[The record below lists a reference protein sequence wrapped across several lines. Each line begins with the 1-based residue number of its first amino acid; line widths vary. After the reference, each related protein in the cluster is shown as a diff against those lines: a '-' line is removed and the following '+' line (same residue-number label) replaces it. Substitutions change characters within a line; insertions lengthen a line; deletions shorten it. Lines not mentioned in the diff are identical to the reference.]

1 MASKRHVAQ
10 RFQLLGESLSL
21 DTAALAKYDNIIDL
35 SIGDMD
41 LATDEVI
48 IDQAFAD
55 AKQGYTRY
63 GNPKGDPELIEA
75 IQQMWQEDY
84 QQTIGPE
91 EVLVSTSS
99 CLGMSVA
106 LMSIIDPGDEVL
118 VFAPYFSPYKHQIE
132 LAGGVCVIVPLSAED
147 GYAFHPEQIEEYIN
161 ENTKAM
167 ILNNPCNPT
176 GQYYDKD
183 SLEIIARLAKDHD
196 LFVLSDEI
204 YTNYV
209 FDEAFTPLR
218 TLDGMEDYTI
228 TLNSFSKNFMM
239 TGWRVGYV
247 IAPPEVIQVMKHIND
262 SLIYTTPALS
272 QRAALEA
279 IQHRHELLPKYKAI
293 YEERL
298 RFVVEKLK
306 EIPYLEFVEPKGTF
320 YVFPR
325 LKSRDLTTKEFVNL
339 LLEECQV
346 LVTPGYLF
354 GEAGEGHVRI
364 ACTKPIEELDEALE
378 RMKQLEL

>member
-1 MASKRHVAQ
+1 MAKRNVAQ
-10 RFQLLGESLSL
+10 RFQQLGESLSL
-21 DTAALAKYDNIIDL
+21 DTDALAKYDNIIDL

-41 LATDEVI
+41 IATDEAI
-48 IDQAFAD
+48 INQAFAD
-55 AKQGYTRY
+55 TKQGYTRY
-63 GNPKGDPELIEA
+63 GNPKGDPELLEA

-84 QQTIGPE
+84 HQTIDLD

-99 CLGMSVA
+99 CIGMSVA

-118 VFAPYFSPYKHQIE
+118 VFAPYFTPYKHQIE
-132 LAGGVCVIVPLSAED
+132 LAGGTCVVVPLSAED
-147 GYAFHPEQIEEYIN
+147 DYAFNREQIESYIN
-161 ENTKAM
+161 DNTKAM

-176 GQYYDKD
+176 GQYYGKD
-183 SLEIIARLAKDHD
+183 SLEIIAGIAKDHD

-209 FDEAFTPLR
+209 YGEEFIPLR
-218 TLDGMEDYTI
+218 TLEGMEDYTI

-247 IAPPEVIQVMKHIND
+247 IAPAEVIRVMKHIND
-262 SLIYTTPALS
+262 SLIYSPPAPS

-279 IQHRHELLPKYKAI
+279 IKQRDELLPEYKAI
-293 YEERL
+293 YEKRM
-298 RFVVEKLK
+298 RFVIEKLK

-320 YVFPR
+320 YIFPR
-325 LKSRDLTTKEFVNL
+325 LKSSNLSTKEFVDL

-346 LVTPGYLF
+346 LVSPGHLF

-364 ACTKPIEELDEALE
+364 ACTKPIDELDEALE
-378 RMKQLEL
+378 RLKQLEL